1 MEMNCVSRLFSIL
14 FLLFAFTVAVA
25 RTSALKSI
33 ETTIKIRKNRRQSGS
48 LFESFATSCENN
60 CEAQFRRDFEDSL
73 GKSYDTEFFDFPV
86 DSLISSSRT
95 NFDTFCRLVEERTV
109 CYREECD
116 QLEPPINP
124 QTHICIQQRT
134 KFEQAL
140 SCLNATTSHLK
151 CHAACSKAARRSLK
165 EEDSDNRN
173 PDTDGFSDAEK
184 GDYKEQDL
192 RCKILRITVTL
203 NASIILGRFQACVLH
218 CRRELIDFYCED
230 NEKQSTKDTLSLYY
244 TADLKLDLQEFQRH
258 DALKFY
264 PKFCRSYL
272 ASETNDANIRNQL
285 NIGDYESEYERIMTI
300 LRLEA
305 TRSASNKYRNSYFE

>member
-1 MEMNCVSRLFSIL
+1 MEMNYVSRLFSIL

-25 RTSALKSI
+25 RTSALKPI

-86 DSLISSSRT
+86 DSLISSSRI

-151 CHAACSKAARRSLK
+151 CHAACSKAARRSMK
-165 EEDSDNRN
+165 DDDSDNRD
-173 PDTDGFSDAEK
+173 PDSDGFSDAEK
-184 GDYKEQDL
+184 GDYREQDL
-192 RCKILRITVTL
+192 RC
-203 NASIILGRFQACVLH
+203 RFQACVLH
-218 CRRELIDFYCED
+218 CRRQLIDFYCED
-230 NEKQSTKDTLSLYY
+230 NEKQSTKETLRLYY

-264 PKFCRSYL
+264 PKFCRFFL
-272 ASETNDANIRNQL
+272 ASETDDANIRNQL